1 MKEIIYGLMSGLL
14 LLSFIS
20 CDKKEESVNP
30 KAGDLEYFVFGHFYG
45 ECGGEGCV
53 EIYKLEEGHLFEDT
67 RDVYPTWVT
76 PYDGTYILLPEGK
89 FDLVKDII
97 EYFPEE
103 LYAETENVLGQPDAG
118 DWGGIYVE
126 IKYVDDEGKS
136 GFWLLD
142 QNTYNMPDIYN
153 AFVARINEK
162 IYLINQ

>member
-1 MKEIIYGLMSGLL
+1 MKTVIGLLSAGLMLL
-14 LLSFIS
+14 CIS
-20 CDKKEESVNP
+20 CNEKEQSVQP
-30 KAGDLEYFVFGHFYG
+30 ATSEIAYFIFGHFYG

-67 RDVYPTWVT
+67 TDVYPTWVT
-76 PYDGTYILLPEGK
+76 PYDGTYIPLPEEK

-103 LYAETENVLGQPDAG
+103 LYTETENVLGQPDAG

-126 IKYVDDEGKS
+126 IKYVEDEEKS

-142 QNTYNMPDIYN
+142 QNSYNMPEVYN
-153 AFVARINEK
+153 AFVAHINEK
-162 IYLINQ
+162 IMLINQ